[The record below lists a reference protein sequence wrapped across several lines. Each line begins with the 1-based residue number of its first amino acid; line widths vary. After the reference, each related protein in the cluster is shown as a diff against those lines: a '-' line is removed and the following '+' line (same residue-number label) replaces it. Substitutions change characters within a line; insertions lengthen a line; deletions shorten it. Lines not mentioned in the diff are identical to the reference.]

1 MKIMQ
6 KRNLNMVPQKDL
18 SYFFLN
24 IKLGLINKNNLEFFK
39 SNIPFIQKKN
49 FISIFD
55 KKDNKLKS
63 IFKCLSKQNFSVVEK
78 IKLQEK
84 IRLVNITE
92 VLENSSEYAFDQL
105 QFYLTK
111 ENHKS
116 FIEDFQNFS
125 EKGVLLDLD
134 KLNILMGMTFTK
146 NFKII
151 ELIQEYIFEK
161 NIRLDSLGYNYVI
174 LATLKNIG
182 FEKAYNL
189 FIEASIFGIQQ
200 NLNVIVS
207 LLSQIDNSD
216 VSDKNQCINFIL
228 HHLQKFYSE
237 EVLKYIFSSNKI
249 YKIH

>member
-1 MKIMQ
+1 MFKNKILINVNQ
-6 KRNLNMVPQKDL
+6 KRNFNSSNYKDFSSFLLNE
-18 SYFFLN
+18 
-24 IKLGLINKNNLEFFK
+24 NKNTLNNN
-39 SNIPFIQKKN
+39 NIYSMDTKIPYFLKKN
-49 FISIFD
+49 LF
-55 KKDNKLKS
+55 S
-63 IFKCLSKQNFSVVEK
+63 IFKAKENNNNFKFINLIKHNFSIVEK
-78 IKLQEK
+78 IKLQDK
-84 IRLVNITE
+84 IRLVDITE
-92 VLENSSEYAFDQL
+92 VLENSSEYAFEQL

-111 ENHKS
+111 ENFKS
-116 FIEDFQNFS
+116 FIEDFQNYS
-125 EKGVLLDLD
+125 QKGVVLELD
-134 KLNILMGMTFTK
+134 KLNILMGMIYTK

-207 LLSQIDNSD
+207 LLSEIDNSD
-216 VSDKNQCINFIL
+216 VSDKNKCINFIL

-237 EVLKYIFSSNKI
+237 EVLK
-249 YKIH
+249 